1 MDDLYK
7 GFLWGIGTMLIVIL
21 AGVVAFLVFFNDS
34 SSKNGYPVLNYSTES
49 NDVLKENYDAFQ
61 IKQKNILETLDKNF
75 YENVNMKDVYEGAYK
90 GMVEALNDPYTHYYT
105 AEEMSQ
111 IVENH
116 AGEYIG
122 IGCGIGQLKD
132 SNDLVVLYTYEG
144 SPCEKAGMLTGDI
157 LIAIDDKSIV
167 GMDIDSASNLI
178 SGAEGTPVKI
188 TVKRDKEKI
197 DLEMV
202 RGKIEYK
209 MVAYKMLEDNIGY
222 IYIAQFYS
230 HTAEQF
236 KAALEDL
243 EKQGME
249 KLILDLREN
258 PGGYYNIALDMLD
271 RILEKNLLAAYTESK
286 DGSQEKSYTKDDE
299 SFDKPMVILI
309 NENSASSSE
318 LFTQTLR
325 DYEKATIIG
334 TTSFGKGVYQDFMY
348 VGKDGS
354 GIRVTGGRF
363 YSGKGV
369 CVHGT
374 GIVPDIVVELDPEYE
389 KTTPSK
395 RDTDN
400 QIRAAIDF
408 LKNK

>member
-34 SSKNGYPVLNYSTES
+34 NSKNGYPVLNYSTES

-157 LIAIDDKSIV
+157 LIAIDDRSIV

-271 RILEKNLLAAYTESK
+271 RILEKDLLAAYTESK

-369 CVHGT
+369 CIHGT

-400 QIRAAIDF
+400 QIRAAIDY
-408 LKNK
+408 LKK